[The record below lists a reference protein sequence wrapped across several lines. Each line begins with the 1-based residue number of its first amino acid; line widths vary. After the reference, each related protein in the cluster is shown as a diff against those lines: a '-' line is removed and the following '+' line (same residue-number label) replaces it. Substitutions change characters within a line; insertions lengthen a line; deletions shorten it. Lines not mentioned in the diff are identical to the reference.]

1 MSMCLAATG
10 SVSTVYEGEIL
21 PGLDTAGS
29 VESLMVRQS
38 MPGVASD
45 YYAGYETELKHM
57 LGRRLELLSEVEAE
71 RVIASQP
78 VVSLRMLL
86 EAKKD
91 GRRKA
96 RLVLQGFKEPLEWDT
111 DSNASP
117 VAFSE
122 YC

>member
-1 MSMCLAATG
+1 
-10 SVSTVYEGEIL
+10 
-21 PGLDTAGS
+21 
-29 VESLMVRQS
+29 
-38 MPGVASD
+38 
-45 YYAGYETELKHM
+45 M

-96 RLVLQGFKEPLEWDT
+96 RLVLQGFKEPLELH
-111 DSNASP
+111 
-117 VAFSE
+117 
-122 YC
+122 